1 MITTPMPIDH
11 MERSLFI
18 NAKSVNFDGL
28 AVPDTYGLECQ
39 VLADLVGNPDMIGT
53 ARGLVSYDM
62 FTRPGFQRLWSILT
76 DMSTK
81 GETIDIST
89 VYSRVDHDTMMALV
103 KVSPGLY
110 TATMDH
116 CRALADMSTRRMVF
130 VRAYEMMK
138 MAGNP
143 GSDMAGLLSM
153 PGDLVADLSGRIR
166 AGASTQTVADILN
179 EFSDGLQ
186 DQANGKVSRVPTGFP
201 NLDKNIFGGWT
212 GGNLII
218 MSARPSVGKSAIM
231 LQMALE
237 ASRAGFPATVY
248 SLEMP
253 TRDLG
258 QRLVLST
265 GDIRQYEIAT
275 DTAVRSL
282 NWEKVE
288 RANGRFDNLPLWFN
302 TRLRTMDE
310 ICNDI
315 TLQHQRGRCSV
326 AFVDHLHIISGAD
339 TRQTTYQAIT
349 ERTRRFKLLAMD
361 LGIPVVVLCQLNR
374 MSDNETRPP
383 ELRDLRDSGSIEQD
397 ADIVLMLARHGGNG
411 LMDPN
416 VDMWIR
422 KNRNGVTGNYVGLK
436 GDINR
441 GFTVFYQRENDNESL
456 TR

>member
-1 MITTPMPIDH
+1 
-11 MERSLFI
+11 MERSLFL
-18 NAKSVNFDGL
+18 NDHSVQLDGL
-28 AVPDTYGLECQ
+28 AVPDTTGLECQ
-39 VLADLVGNPDMIGT
+39 VLADLIGDPDMIGT
-53 ARGLVSYDM
+53 VRGVVTGDM
-62 FTRPGFQRLWSILT
+62 FTNVGFRKVWGMLT
-76 DMSTK
+76 TMSTK
-81 GETIDIST
+81 GETIDLAT
-89 VYSRVDHDTMMALV
+89 MGARVDRDTMLALV
-103 KVSPGLY
+103 SKTPGLY

-116 CRALADMSTRRMVF
+116 CRALADMSTRRLVF
-130 VRAYEMMK
+130 FRAYEMMK
-138 MAGNP
+138 MAGNT

-153 PGDLVADLSGRIR
+153 PGDLVADLSGRVR
-166 AGASTQTVADILN
+166 VGASTRSVADILN
-179 EFSDGLQ
+179 DFSDGLQ
-186 DQANGKVSRVPTGFP
+186 DQANGKVSRIPTGFSH
-201 NLDKNIFGGWT
+201 LDKNIFGGWT

-231 LQMALE
+231 LQMAVE
-237 ASRAGFPATVY
+237 ACRAGFPVTVY

-275 DTAVRSL
+275 DSAVRSL
-282 NWEKVE
+282 DWSRVE
-288 RANGRFDNLPLWFN
+288 RANGHFDNLPLWFN

-315 TLQHQRGRCSV
+315 TLQHQRGRCSL
-326 AFVDHLHIISGAD
+326 AFVDHLHIISGTD

-411 LMDPN
+411 LMSPD
-416 VDMWIR
+416 VDVWIR
-422 KNRNGVTGNYVGLK
+422 KNRNGVTGNYVGLT
-436 GDINR
+436 GDLNR
-441 GFTVFYQRENDNESL
+441 GFTVFYQRDKDPTDRW

>member
-1 MITTPMPIDH
+1 
-11 MERSLFI
+11 
-18 NAKSVNFDGL
+18 
-28 AVPDTYGLECQ
+28 
-39 VLADLVGNPDMIGT
+39 VLADLIGNPDMIGT
-53 ARGLVSYDM
+53 AGGLVTFDM
-62 FTRPGFQRLWSILT
+62 FTNPGFHRVWRTLNEMANS
-76 DMSTK
+76 
-81 GETIDIST
+81 GETIDLST
-89 VYSRVDHDTMMALV
+89 VCSRVDRETMLALV
-103 KVSPGLY
+103 DKTPGLY

-116 CRALADMSTRRMVF
+116 CKALADMYTRRVVF
-130 VRAYEMMK
+130 FRAYDMMK

-153 PGDLVADLSGRIR
+153 PGDLVADLSGRVR
-166 AGASTQTVADILN
+166 VGASTKSVSDILN
-179 EFSDGLQ
+179 DFSEGLQ
-186 DQANGKVSRVPTGFP
+186 DQANGKVSRIPTGFP
-201 NLDKNIFGGWT
+201 HLDKNIFGGWT

-231 LQMALE
+231 LQMAVE
-237 ASRAGFPATVY
+237 ACRAGFPTTVY

-265 GDIRQYEIAT
+265 GDIRQFEIAT
-275 DTAVRSL
+275 DMAVRSL
-282 NWEKVE
+282 DWNKVE
-288 RANGRFDNLPLWFN
+288 RANGRFDSLPLWFN

-315 TLQHQRGRCSV
+315 TLQHQRGRCSL
-326 AFVDHLHIISGAD
+326 AFVDHLHIISGTD

-361 LGIPVVVLCQLNR
+361 LGIPIVVLCQLNR

-411 LMDPN
+411 LMSPD
-416 VDMWIR
+416 VDVWIR
-422 KNRNGVTGNYVGLK
+422 KNRNGITGNYVGLT
-436 GDINR
+436 GDLNR
-441 GFTVFYQRENDNESL
+441 GFTVFYQREKDNNE
-456 TR
+456 RWPR

>member
-1 MITTPMPIDH
+1 MIDT
-11 MERSLFI
+11 MENTRFRKQPTI
-18 NAKSVNFDGL
+18 TIEGVG
-28 AVPDTYGLECQ
+28 VPDTRPLECQ
-39 VLADLVGNPDMIGT
+39 VLADLISNPDMVGT
-53 ARGLVSYDM
+53 ARGVVSRDM
-62 FTRPGFQRLWSILT
+62 FTVEAFQRVWDIIN
-76 DMSTK
+76 DMAMK
-81 GETIDIST
+81 GETIDIPT
-89 VYSRVDHDTMMALV
+89 VGSRVDRDTMMQLLKPSPALIT
-103 KVSPGLY
+103 G
-110 TATMDH
+110 TMDH
-116 CRALADMSTRRMVF
+116 CRALADMSTRRVVF
-130 VRAYEMMK
+130 LRAYDMMIR
-138 MAGNP
+138 AGNP
-143 GSDMAGLLSM
+143 GTDMAGLLAM
-153 PGDLVADLSGRIR
+153 PGDLVADLSGRVR
-166 AGASTQTVADILN
+166 AGSTTQSVADILN
-179 EFSDGLQ
+179 DFSDGLQ
-186 DQANGKVSRVPTGFP
+186 DQATGKVSRVPTGFSH
-201 NLDKNIFGGWT
+201 LDKNIFGGWT

-231 LQMALE
+231 LQMAVS

-265 GDIRQYEIAT
+265 GDVRQYEIAT
-275 DTAVRSL
+275 DSAVRSL
-282 NWEKVE
+282 DWEKVE
-288 RANGRFDNLPLWFN
+288 RANGYFTDLPLWFN

-315 TLQHQRGRCSV
+315 ILQHHRGRCRV

-339 TRQTTYQAIT
+339 TKQTTYQAIT

-361 LGIPVVVLCQLNR
+361 LGIPIVVLCQLNR

-441 GFTVFYQRENDNESL
+441 GFTVFYQRENDHENW
-456 TR
+456 